1 MAVTD
6 ARVKFLRGQLAN
18 LPSTKVDGNV
28 YVATDE
34 RSMYVDYKDGAGTVQ
49 RIRLGDFLEFANW
62 AAIENQAGSGYST
75 TALYYAEQENILGKW
90 TGTQWKQINAQ
101 KSLEQMLN
109 SMSYNVTTGGGTTA
123 TIKLKV
129 TGVDNIDKWANALT
143 YKIVSLNSD
152 VLRIAST
159 TDASGFTNINLR
171 VKDAVLKHEMEV
183 NTRTYDQNDA
193 TLSLYSY
200 EEGTNSSGTALTK
213 PASWGNDNLMSSIV
227 FSGNGQTHVSSDAT
241 TGTIRISTNLGYGL
255 AFNAN
260 GALTLTVTDLNT
272 STPKTATIT
281 PVIRIGKTGATAD
294 YKFDA
299 SAIATLPV
307 YTISQTDTAIENAM
321 KGANAM
327 TYKGTLGTTADGA
340 TVNTL
345 PLTANSVKIGDT
357 YKVVTASTYAA
368 DTQSPATTYNTTV
381 GDMFIATS
389 TDGTE
394 NDAGYIDVAKIRW
407 TYIPSGNE
415 DVISNTIVYTAA
427 SKKFIL
433 SSGGVQSGAAWAIGS
448 GLDVTSTGSGS
459 NQLVT
464 IKHADITTTATA
476 ADATTNAE
484 VGTTT
489 VPFSTNGI
497 EFTAITGL
505 DLSNGHITGI
515 KTGTFK
521 VGMQKVTPS
530 LNGRLINSSGTAITP
545 GASASSSRAN
555 FQSII
560 TYFDGTSS
568 TSTSDI
574 KLSSDTLTF
583 RKASASAD
591 LQVDLLWETF

>member
-34 RSMYVDYKDGAGTVQ
+34 RSMYVDYKDGSGTLQ

-101 KSLEQMLN
+101 KTLEQMLS

-123 TIKLKV
+123 TIKLRV
-129 TGVDNIDKWANALT
+129 TGTDNIDKWASNLT
-143 YKIVSLNSD
+143 YKIASLDSD
-152 VLRIAST
+152 SLKITSS

-171 VKDAVLKHEMEV
+171 AKDAVLKHEMEV

-200 EEGTNSSGTALTK
+200 EYGTNSSGTALTK
-213 PASWGNDNLMSSIV
+213 PSSWGNDNLMSAIT
-227 FSGNGQTHVSSDAT
+227 FSGNGQTHVSSNAS
-241 TGTIRISTNLGYGL
+241 TGVISISTNLGYGM
-255 AFNAN
+255 AFNSS
-260 GALTLTVTDLNT
+260 GVLTLTVTDLN
-272 STPKTATIT
+272 SNTPKTATVT
-281 PVIRIGKTGATAD
+281 PTIRIGKTGATAD
-294 YKFDA
+294 YKFESGIA
-299 SAIATLPV
+299 SLPV
-307 YTISQTDTAIENAM
+307 YTISQADTAIENAM
-321 KGANAM
+321 KSANAM
-327 TYKGTLGTTADGA
+327 TYKGTLGATADSA

-345 PLTANSVKIGDT
+345 PLSANSVKIGDT
-357 YKVVTASTYAA
+357 YKVVTAGAYAA
-368 DTQSPATTYNTTV
+368 DTQSPPTTYNTTV

-394 NDAGYIDVAKIRW
+394 NSAGYIDVAKIRW

-415 DVISNTIVYTAA
+415 DIISNTIVYTAA

-448 GLDVTSTGSGS
+448 GLDVTSSGSGS

-464 IKHADITTTATA
+464 IKHADITTSATTADT
-476 ADATTNAE
+476 TTNAE

-489 VPFSTNGI
+489 VPFSTSGI

-505 DLSNGHITGI
+505 SLSNGHITGI

-530 LNGRLINSSGTAITP
+530 LNGRLINSSGTLITP
-545 GASASSSRAN
+545 SSSASSSRAN

-591 LQVDLLWETF
+591 LQVDLLWESF